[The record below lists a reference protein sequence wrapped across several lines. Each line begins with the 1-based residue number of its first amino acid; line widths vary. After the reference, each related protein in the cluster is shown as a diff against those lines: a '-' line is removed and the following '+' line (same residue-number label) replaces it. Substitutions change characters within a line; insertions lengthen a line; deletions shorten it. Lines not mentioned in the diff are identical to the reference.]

1 MTDTSKFNAPTPDH
15 AAYMAMKPF
24 PYMVI
29 DNFLPEA
36 EAQAAHDAFPKSS
49 DELWANHGR
58 NYKNA
63 DNADKFEMTKY
74 QAMHPALKHVV
85 DVVNGPEFTQ
95 WLNDLTGFTDLTSDM
110 TLNGGGLNM
119 VKPGGFLR
127 IHADFNWSNELNAY
141 RTVNV
146 LYYLNKNWDEAWGGN
161 LELWEQ
167 DMSACVKAITPEFN
181 RLAVFTTFNS
191 SFHGYRKVVG
201 ERTRN
206 SFNFYF
212 YRKEAAPG
220 IEKSPHKTMWR
231 HDANAY

>member
-1 MTDTSKFNAPTPDH
+1 MPEFNAPAPDN
-15 AAYMAMKPF
+15 AAYNAAKPF
-24 PYMVI
+24 PHLVI
-29 DNFLPEA
+29 DNFLPLDA
-36 EAQAAHDAFPKSS
+36 AQAAHDAFPKSS

-58 NYKNA
+58 NYKNET
-63 DNADKFEMTKY
+63 NADKFEMTKY

-85 DVVNGPEFTQ
+85 DVVNGAEFTA
-95 WLNDLTGFTDLTSDM
+95 WLNKLTGFSDLAADM

-127 IHADFNWSNELNAY
+127 IHADFNWSNDLNAY

-167 DMSACVKAITPEFN
+167 DMSACAKAITPEFN
-181 RLAVFTTFNS
+181 RLAIFTTFNS
-191 SFHGYRKVVG
+191 SFHGYKKVTAPDN
-201 ERTRN
+201 RSRN

-212 YRKEAAPG
+212 YRAEAAPG
-220 IEKSPHKTMWR
+220 IEKSPHKTLWR
-231 HDANAY
+231 HDKQAY